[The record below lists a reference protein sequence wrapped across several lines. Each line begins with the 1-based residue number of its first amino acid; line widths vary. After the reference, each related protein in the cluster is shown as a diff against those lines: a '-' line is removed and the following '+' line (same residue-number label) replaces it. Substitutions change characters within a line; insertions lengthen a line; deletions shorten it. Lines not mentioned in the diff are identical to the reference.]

1 MQQWSFTGCVCVCVC
16 VCVRACALSRV
27 QPFVTPRT
35 VTHQA
40 SLSMGFPRQ
49 ESWSGLPFPT
59 PGNLPNPGMEPRSP
73 ALAGGFSATE
83 PPGKPKFTRGSMY
96 VSINALS
103 QITHPPLPPLRPM
116 STLYVCASIPALQTA
131 SSAPFSTFQRLLEH
145 THISGSLSSDG
156 LARIISRRIWVL
168 TLPTFSLTEN
178 CHLFAS
184 ALISL
189 SLDFLFKN

>member
-16 VCVRACALSRV
+16 VCVCACALSRV

-83 PPGKPKFTRGSMY
+83 PPGKPKFTRGHQCT
-96 VSINALS
+96 LPD
-103 QITHPPLPPLRPM
+103 HPPSPSP
-116 STLYVCASIPALQTA
+116 TA
-131 SSAPFSTFQRLLEH
+131 SNVHSLCLRVYSCPANSFICTLFYIPKAFRTH
-145 THISGSLSSDG
+145 THLW
-156 LARIISRRIWVL
+156 LPVL
-168 TLPTFSLTEN
+168 
-178 CHLFAS
+178 
-184 ALISL
+184 
-189 SLDFLFKN
+189 